1 MEAVAEGVYRPG
13 RRRDRPAAG
22 YAVPGCANPFL
33 THVIATGIGE
43 ARNAIIA
50 RSAFCLVAI
59 GNSHGTLS
67 EVAFGLQFGKRC
79 SDWRALPSWKGERCA
94 DAQAALEAVARLV
107 LGSTG

>member
-1 MEAVAEGVYRPG
+1 
-13 RRRDRPAAG
+13 
-22 YAVPGCANPFL
+22 
-33 THVIATGIGE
+33 VIATGIGE
-43 ARNAIIA
+43 ARNAIIS

-67 EVAFGLQFGKRC
+67 EVALGLQFGKKVFGLEG
-79 SDWRALPSWKGERCA
+79 AAELEEVTRCA